1 MKISEIIVL
10 ILGGLGS
17 LILIISLSS
26 IDRGNIRGLGSLV
39 MLIPHLIVLM
49 VALPFLLYTIFGSKI
64 ISKNFAILLVL
75 DSILNSIL
83 IFFVGWGISGQGDF
97 IIPAILELIPILF
110 IYGNKKK
117 IQKNAIVV

>member
-1 MKISEIIVL
+1 MKISEIIIL

-17 LILIISLSS
+17 IILIISLASVNS
-26 IDRGNIRGLGSLV
+26 GNIRGLGSLLL
-39 MLIPHLIVLM
+39 LIPHLMILM
-49 VALPFLLYTIFGSKI
+49 VALPFLLYVIFGSTI

-97 IIPAILELIPILF
+97 IIPAILELIPILL

>member
-26 IDRGNIRGLGSLV
+26 IDSGNIRGLGSLV

-49 VALPFLLYTIFGSKI
+49 VALPFLLYSFIGSKI
-64 ISKNFAILLVL
+64 ISKNFAILLAL

-83 IFFVGWGISGQGDF
+83 IFLVGWGLSGQGDF

-110 IYGNKKK
+110 IYGNKEK
-117 IQKNAIVV
+117 IQKNAIGV

>member
-1 MKISEIIVL
+1 MKISEIIIL

-17 LILIISLSS
+17 IILIISLASVNS
-26 IDRGNIRGLGSLV
+26 GNIRGLGSLV
-39 MLIPHLIVLM
+39 LLIPHLMILM
-49 VALPFLLYTIFGSKI
+49 VALPFLLYVIFGSTI

-97 IIPAILELIPILF
+97 IIPAILELIPILL